1 MELFIWPITVLI
13 MFSIIIVVFYK
24 PLRSFLER
32 INSLKLPYGIESSI
46 KQDTNNLK
54 KSDTVADEIL
64 KVFDNQLMIL
74 QEQRIRAN
82 ISLDKIQAPD
92 DKIKVLLKYLTGM
105 TINALFE
112 KAYYYIYGT
121 QIQLLES
128 INSKPEGELKSN
140 LKMYFDK
147 SVDMQ
152 PIPDG
157 SNYDSYL
164 NFLKYYDLI
173 EIADDRIKISL
184 TGREFL
190 AFLIHAGKNKE
201 KYF

>member
-1 MELFIWPITVLI
+1 MELFIWPTTVLL
-13 MFSIIIVVFYK
+13 MFIIFIVSFYK

-46 KQDTNNLK
+46 KQDTINLK

-74 QEQRIRAN
+74 QEQRIRTN
-82 ISLDKIQAPD
+82 ISLDKIQTPD

-112 KAYYYIYGT
+112 KVYYYIYGT

-140 LKMYFDK
+140 LKIYFDK
-147 SVDMQ
+147 SIEMQ
-152 PIPDG
+152 PMPDD

-173 EIADDRIKISL
+173 ELSDELIKITL

-190 AFLIHAGKNKE
+190 AFLIHTGKNKE

>member
-1 MELFIWPITVLI
+1 MELFIWPITVLL
-13 MFSIIIVVFYK
+13 MFIIIIIIFYK

-46 KQDTNNLK
+46 KQDTINLK
-54 KSDTVADEIL
+54 KSDTIAEEIL

-82 ISLDKIQAPD
+82 ISLDKIQTPD

-112 KAYYYIYGT
+112 KVYYYIYGT

-147 SVDMQ
+147 SVEMQ
-152 PIPDG
+152 PIPED

-173 EIADDRIKISL
+173 EFTDDRIKISL

-190 AFLIHAGKNKE
+190 AFLIYTGKNKE